1 MEKRNL
7 IRSKI
12 SGAVSFQNENEKTS
26 AIINVKEADYIP
38 SWLDVR
44 SKITSYIFTSDL
56 KKDDIAKLEQDHRVV
71 SISLNQRLNMIH

>member
-12 SGAVSFQNENEKTS
+12 SGAVSFLNENEKTS

-38 SWLDVR
+38 NWLKVR
-44 SKITSYIFTSDL
+44 NKITSFIFTSEV
-56 KKDDIAKLEQDHRVV
+56 KKDDLAKLEEDQRVV
-71 SISLNQRLNMIH
+71 SISLNQQLNMIP